1 MKFLF
6 LDNFFNLMYFAVS
19 SFLITDFKYGILG
32 ILVLISFCISLG
44 LFFLIFVA
52 GFRATD
58 VQKLA
63 PYECGFEV
71 FEDLLIQFNVRFYLL
86 GILFIIFDLELIFI
100 FPWIVILQD
109 FGFFS
114 FFILLFFILIFIL
127 GFVYEWQSGALDW
140 D

>member
-1 MKFLF
+1 MKLF
-6 LDNFFNLMYFAVS
+6 TLINFFELITFVVS
-19 SFLITDFKYGILG
+19 TFLINDFKYGILG
-32 ILVLISFCISLG
+32 ALVLVSFCVSIG
-44 LFFLIFVA
+44 LFFLIFLL
-52 GFRATD
+52 GYRAAD
-58 VQKLA
+58 FQKLA

-114 FFILLFFILIFIL
+114 FFLLLFFVSIFIL